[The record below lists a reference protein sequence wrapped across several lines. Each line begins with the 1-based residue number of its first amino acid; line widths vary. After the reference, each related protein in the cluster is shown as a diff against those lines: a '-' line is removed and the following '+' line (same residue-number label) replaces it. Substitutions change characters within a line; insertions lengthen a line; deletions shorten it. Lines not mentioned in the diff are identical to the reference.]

1 MKKVIVLLIPI
12 LFLVGCD
19 STEEFSKICTKKVSS
34 LNIID
39 TTKSKVIYNNS
50 DEVVKVIVTKTY
62 EPKNDDGILLVE
74 NIKKSA
80 SNYNNN
86 LLKSKAIKIKNIEE
100 NGKYIIKYYLNV
112 KKMNE
117 SELEEFGIRKN
128 SVKFFKKMKKEK
140 IECK

>member
-19 STEEFSKICTKKVSS
+19 STEEFSKVCTKKVPS

-112 KKMNE
+112 KKMDE

>member
-19 STEEFSKICTKKVSS
+19 STEEFSKVCTKKVSS

-112 KKMNE
+112 KKMDE